1 MARRKRP
8 KRQRP
13 GKDVQTAVEN
23 STAVEEAA
31 LGSPKDEGPTGAE
44 DGPLDEEPIHEE
56 PTHEE
61 PTAEAPAEDEPAN
74 AVPAEE
80 EPAEAVPVEEQLTDE
95 EPTAEAPAEDEP
107 ANAVPAEEQL
117 TDEEPTTEA
126 PVVEEPTPEP
136 ASDVEASPA
145 AYEVPEAA
153 APALASDQPTKPAGH
168 VEGAAAWRRI
178 FRMGRP
184 RATKGNLLGV
194 LLAVALGIGIATQVQ
209 LTNERGLSQLSQPEL
224 IRLLDDISAR
234 SNRLDQQVRELEITR
249 DRLLGGTASTGE
261 ALEQAQRRA
270 DTLGILAGT
279 LGARGPG
286 ITVSISDP
294 DRAVS
299 GPVILDLIQELRDA
313 GAESIEVGGVR
324 VVASSYV
331 GDSGGELS
339 IDGTQLPRPIIV
351 KAIGD
356 SNTLASAMTIPGGI
370 VETIRQEGA
379 NATVNE
385 STSIA
390 ITSLHQP
397 TDPVHAVPSQ

>member
-1 MARRKRP
+1 MARRKRLR
-8 KRQRP
+8 KQRP
-13 GKDVQTAVEN
+13 GNGPQTPVEDV
-23 STAVEEAA
+23 TAVEE
-31 LGSPKDEGPTGAE
+31 
-44 DGPLDEEPIHEE
+44 
-56 PTHEE
+56 
-61 PTAEAPAEDEPAN
+61 
-74 AVPAEE
+74 
-80 EPAEAVPVEEQLTDE
+80 
-95 EPTAEAPAEDEP
+95 
-107 ANAVPAEEQL
+107 
-117 TDEEPTTEA
+117 
-126 PVVEEPTPEP
+126 PVVEEASVEEAITEEPVAEEASVEEAITEEPVAEEPVPEEPVAEEASVEEAITEEPVAEEP
-136 ASDVEASPA
+136 APTATTAADEPAVDVEASPA
-145 AYEVPEAA
+145 AYGPPAASVPDVDHGE
-153 APALASDQPTKPAGH
+153 PAKPRGH

-178 FRMGRP
+178 FRMGSP
-184 RATKGNLLGV
+184 RATKGNLLGAV
-194 LLAVALGIGIATQVQ
+194 LAVALGVGIATQVQ
-209 LTNERGLSQLSQPEL
+209 LTNERGLSELSQPEL

-339 IDGTQLPRPIIV
+339 IDGTTLERPIIV

-379 NATVNE
+379 NATVKE

-390 ITSLHQP
+390 ITSLHTP
-397 TDPVHAVPSQ
+397 TEPVHAVPSQ